1 MLEDKKLETR
11 VEKFKKYREEIQNSF
26 SESDYTTKMLTSSR
40 VEKIIDEQNV
50 SQNSNFDSKTISYDE
65 LMNTF
70 QTYETYDE
78 NDKYVS
84 PLMKKHK
91 KQIAYNVIATS
102 ICLLLALAI
111 IVICILHFGGNIL

>member
-1 MLEDKKLETR
+1 METR

-50 SQNSNFDSKTISYDE
+50 SQNSCFDSKTISYDE

-70 QTYETYDE
+70 QTYEAYE
-78 NDKYVS
+78 GNDKYVS
-84 PLMKKHK
+84 PLIKKYK
-91 KQIAYNVIATS
+91 KQVAYNVVATS
-102 ICLLLALAI
+102 ICFLLALAI